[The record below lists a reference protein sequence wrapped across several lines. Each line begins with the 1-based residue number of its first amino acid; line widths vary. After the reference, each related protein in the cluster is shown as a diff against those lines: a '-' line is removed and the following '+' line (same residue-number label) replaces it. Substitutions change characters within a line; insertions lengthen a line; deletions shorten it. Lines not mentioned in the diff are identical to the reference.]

1 MTVAMLEAAT
11 VEESGGNS
19 RFAGGV
25 MRFAYSSVED
35 LRKITDIPDD
45 EAKNTDWD
53 SNTVEEFYDDLY
65 RVTSYRT
72 DPDLSE
78 ALITKSLEGM
88 VWLRTQGA
96 KFVPNYGAQSA
107 IVNGK
112 RKFFGRFPLTVSGG
126 GAGLVEDLTRTAV
139 KKGVEIFYETRA
151 ISLIYDGERVLGVRA
166 KRQGKPVEYRARA
179 VVLACGGFEANPE
192 WRTRYLGPGWELA
205 KVRGTR
211 HNLGEGLKM
220 ALEIGACPYGNWSG
234 RHAVSWERHAPEFG
248 VVERSH
254 DPYRHSYP
262 LSIMINAEGKR
273 FVDEGADFYNY
284 TYAKYGGEVLKQTGQ
299 FAYQVFDARVK
310 PLLKKE
316 YSGRNV
322 TRFTANTLEELAGKL
337 EGVDPQAFLNTVRA
351 YNAAVRTDVPF
362 NHAVRDGRCTA
373 GIEPPK
379 SNWANPLDTPPFEAY
394 GVTCGITF
402 TFGGLRINPET
413 GQVLDLGYAPIP
425 GLYAAG
431 EMVGG
436 IFYFNYPAGTG
447 LVSGL
452 VFGGVMDAFP
462 GLVVM
467 LPQAGGAFPWLI
479 GRFDR
484 GVEVRKELAHM
495 KQPASAYLRRFYYDT
510 VSHHPLIMKFL
521 TELVG
526 TDRVVLGSDYHQD
539 MGCERP
545 VEFVASIPGLTA
557 QERRLILSENA
568 KRLLRL

>member
-1 MTVAMLEAAT
+1 M
-11 VEESGGNS
+11 
-19 RFAGGV
+19 
-25 MRFAYSSVED
+25 
-35 LRKITDIPDD
+35 
-45 EAKNTDWD
+45 
-53 SNTVEEFYDDLY
+53 
-65 RVTSYRT
+65 
-72 DPDLSE
+72 
-78 ALITKSLEGM
+78 
-88 VWLRTQGA
+88 
-96 KFVPNYGAQSA
+96 
-107 IVNGK
+107 
-112 RKFFGRFPLTVSGG
+112 
-126 GAGLVEDLTRTAV
+126 EDLTKTAV
-139 KKGVEIFYETRA
+139 KKGIEIFYETRA

-166 KRQGKPVEYRARA
+166 KRQGKPTEFHARA

-248 VVERSH
+248 EVERSH

-262 LSIMINAEGKR
+262 LSIMINAEGRR

-284 TYAKYGGEVLKQTGQ
+284 TYAKYGAEVLKQTGQ
-299 FAYQVFDARVK
+299 YAYQVFDARVK

-322 TRFTANTLEELAGKL
+322 TRFTANTLEELAAKL
-337 EGVDPQAFLNTVRA
+337 EGVDPQAFLKTVRE

-362 NHAVRDGRCTA
+362 NQAVRDGRGTA
-373 GIEPPK
+373 GVEPPK

-402 TFGGLRINPET
+402 TFGGLRINHET
-413 GQVLDLGYAPIP
+413 GQVLDLGYRPIP

-452 VFGGVMDAFP
+452 VFGRI
-462 GLVVM
+462 
-467 LPQAGGAFPWLI
+467 AGNGA
-479 GRFDR
+479 GAA
-484 GVEVRKELAHM
+484 VKA
-495 KQPASAYLRRFYYDT
+495 A
-510 VSHHPLIMKFL
+510 
-521 TELVG
+521 
-526 TDRVVLGSDYHQD
+526 
-539 MGCERP
+539 
-545 VEFVASIPGLTA
+545 
-557 QERRLILSENA
+557 
-568 KRLLRL
+568 